1 MPDYCRGRTNILRV
15 LGRIKQSVNNINKLV
30 GHLFFAFSYTPIQ
43 QRIQH
48 AFKHAGSIA
57 LGMGLLGCAASA
69 TAPATVQALEP
80 VPAHQAVAVAAAEC
94 EPEIDL
100 LTEAAMRKLQLGNE
114 WHLEKR
120 YTVSLEAYEAVLA
133 EHASLLAD
141 AYALSGILALRLD
154 RDNPDYSRESAQ
166 TVGQVLQQ
174 RIEAALQG
182 EAAQEARLLW
192 FAAQVM
198 LEADVS
204 KDKVVADNRY
214 LRAELAQRDEALQR
228 LRELTVGR

>member
-1 MPDYCRGRTNILRV
+1 MQPV
-15 LGRIKQSVNNINKLV
+15 LKQAGGLV
-30 GHLFFAFSYTPIQ
+30 LS
-43 QRIQH
+43 
-48 AFKHAGSIA
+48 
-57 LGMGLLGCAASA
+57 MGLLGCAATA

-80 VPAHQAVAVAAAEC
+80 VAPAPAAVAAADC

-120 YTVSLEAYEAVLA
+120 YKVSLEAYEAVLA

-154 RDNPDYSRESAQ
+154 RANPDYSRESAQ
-166 TVGQVLQQ
+166 TVSQVLQQ

-192 FAAQVM
+192 FAAQIM

-214 LRAELAQRDEALQR
+214 LRSELAQRDEALQR